1 MPDERRTSVLSLSYA
16 ASPCDA
22 NQLKRLGRIAEA
34 SVISNGSS
42 EAEPTFTRHTRFI
55 HCLLHSIARKQRSMR
70 CASILRV

>member
-22 NQLKRLGRIAEA
+22 NQLNLGRIAEA

-42 EAEPTFTRHTRFI
+42 EAEPPLTRFI
-55 HCLLHSIARKQRSMR
+55 HLVRFLLHSNA
-70 CASILRV
+70 